1 VTIKRRSFL
10 KGTLAGGVLA
20 VAAGT
25 GLLKPTRVLAAA
37 WPKSAFDAKT
47 EADAVKD
54 LFGTAS
60 AAPSNAVHMRA
71 PIQAENAAVVQI
83 NVKADMDGVE
93 SIALVVE
100 KNPSPLATSVD
111 LSGGATGFYSTRIKM
126 AKTSKITAYVKAGG
140 KLHTVSKTVKVTVG
154 GCGG

>member
-47 EADAVKD
+47 EVDAVKS
-54 LFGTAS
+54 LFGT
-60 AAPSNAVHMRA
+60 SNATASTAVHIKA
-71 PIQAENAAVVQI
+71 PIQAENGSVVPVG
-83 NVKADMDGVE
+83 VKADMDGVE
-93 SIALVVE
+93 SIAIVVQN
-100 KNPSPLATSVD
+100 NPDPLATNVD
-111 LSGGATGFYSTRIKM
+111 LSGGAGLLQHPYQDGQDLQGDCLCQGRRQ
-126 AKTSKITAYVKAGG
+126 TAHRVQDR
-140 KLHTVSKTVKVTVG
+140 
-154 GCGG
+154 